1 MGPAPLLAAPPR
13 RRRPPRSA
21 TALFPKPLGGPAA
34 TPPAPASPAAAPTG
48 PLPVFDLA
56 LLRQTAHG
64 NATFMNRV
72 LASFHANTPGS
83 LEDLRTAAMARDWP
97 AVGALAHKLRPSLRL
112 MGAAGLAPLLET
124 VESPVYGDTER
135 ASAAEALLDGLAKL
149 LAALPREVAE

>member
-1 MGPAPLLAAPPR
+1 MQQPELP
-13 RRRPPRSA
+13 
-21 TALFPKPLGGPAA
+21 A

-83 LEDLRTAAMARDWP
+83 IEDLRTAAMARDWP